1 MNSKPTI
8 IIYGH
13 KLHSHTHSYIH
24 LNYFNAFKHLGHNV
38 IWADKNDDLGNLNL
52 DKAVF
57 LTEGCVDNNIPLV
70 KSAKYILHHC
80 NIEKYKNEGCA
91 YIQLRNYEH
100 SHQSIVKSY
109 DKINEWTY
117 FDFQSKTLFQPWGT
131 DLLPHEITS
140 DSYPYDPAKNIVY
153 YVGSVGPDLMN
164 TVEKFAAECSN
175 KNLIFQNICTSH
187 VEYKYKQSVFA
198 YQVRRGLKKIDKLF
212 FKPRSPISDAM
223 ARTFVTQSLVSP
235 DFRNSHHIQVGYI
248 PCRIFKNISYGTLP
262 GTNSLLVN
270 SFFDGLLPYSE
281 NSAEL
286 LNINI
291 EAIKNPNFPEKIR
304 HLKTLVS
311 QHHTY
316 ISRANQLLAIL

>member
-1 MNSKPTI
+1 
-8 IIYGH
+8 
-13 KLHSHTHSYIH
+13 
-24 LNYFNAFKHLGHNV
+24 V
-38 IWADKNDDLGNLNL
+38 IWVDKHDDLKDLKL
-52 DKAVF
+52 DGAVF
-57 LTEGCVDNNIPLV
+57 FTEGSVDHNIPLV

-80 NIEKYKNEGCA
+80 NIEKYKNENCA

-100 SHQSIVKSY
+100 HPQSIVKSY

-140 DSYPYDPAKNIVY
+140 DSYPYDPTKNIVY

-164 TVEKFAAECSN
+164 IVEKFAAECIK
-175 KNLIFQNICTSH
+175 KNLVFHNICTSH

-198 YQVRRGLKKIDKLF
+198 YQVRRGLKKIDKLL

-223 ARTFVTQSLVSP
+223 ARTLVTQSLVSP

-291 EAIKNPNFPEKIR
+291 EAIQNPKFPEKIR

>member
-1 MNSKPTI
+1 MI
-8 IIYGH
+8 WVD
-13 KLHSHTHSYIH
+13 
-24 LNYFNAFKHLGHNV
+24 KH
-38 IWADKNDDLGNLNL
+38 DDLKDLKL
-52 DKAVF
+52 DGAVF
-57 LTEGCVDNNIPLV
+57 FTEGSVDHNIPLV

-80 NIEKYKNEGCA
+80 NIEKYKNENCA

-100 SHQSIVKSY
+100 HPQSIVKSY

-140 DSYPYDPAKNIVY
+140 DSYPYDPTKNIVY

-164 TVEKFAAECSN
+164 IVEKFAAECIK
-175 KNLIFQNICTSH
+175 KNLVFHNICTSH

-198 YQVRRGLKKIDKLF
+198 YQVRRGLKKIDKLL

-223 ARTFVTQSLVSP
+223 ARTLVTQSLVSP

-291 EAIKNPNFPEKIR
+291 EAIQNPKFPEKIR